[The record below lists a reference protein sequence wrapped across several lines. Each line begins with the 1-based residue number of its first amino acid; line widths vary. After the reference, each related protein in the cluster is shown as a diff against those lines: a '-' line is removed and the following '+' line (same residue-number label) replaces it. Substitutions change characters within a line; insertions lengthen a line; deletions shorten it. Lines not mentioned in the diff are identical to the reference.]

1 MNTPNDIQGKHVVLT
16 SRSPLTQLTE
26 QAGLLKVIAVGDI
39 KYMRRF
45 LWEVEKLADF
55 WLGEGTALYP
65 VRVFLSDTLF
75 GCPGSTNGHSNKS
88 WRCVLPTFQWK
99 SWIDWDYVG
108 RRDNQTHITNFTGY
122 AEQPRPMRRALLV
135 AI

>member
-1 MNTPNDIQGKHVVLT
+1 MNTPNDIQGNVDRP
-16 SRSPLTQLTE
+16 SSMGAFTQLTE
-26 QAGLLKVIAVGDI
+26 QAELLKVIAVGDI

-55 WLGEGTALYP
+55 CLGEGTALYP

-88 WRCVLPTFQWK
+88 WRCALPTFQWK
-99 SWIDWDYVG
+99 SWIDWEYVG
-108 RRDNQTHITNFTGY
+108 
-122 AEQPRPMRRALLV
+122 
-135 AI
+135 